1 MVIVQNIIHSFL
13 AFLFQRLSRSL
24 CLQELGSFYIPFL
37 PRAIYLSSFFAFHTA
52 AKFFY

>member
-37 PRAIYLSSFFAFHTA
+37 PIYLSSFFAFHTA